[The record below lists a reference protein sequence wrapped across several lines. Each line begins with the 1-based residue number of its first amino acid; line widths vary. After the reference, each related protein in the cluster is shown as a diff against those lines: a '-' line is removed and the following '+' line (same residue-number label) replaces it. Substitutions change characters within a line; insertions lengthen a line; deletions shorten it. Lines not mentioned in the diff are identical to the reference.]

1 MLRFIEMLDS
11 VSPYSITKENIVVG
25 TPVAS
30 LDRGNTKVLLTGSF
44 NNGHYGQRTFTYNR
58 IDLSGLRQRTVYIDN
73 ETDFLSILDKINTN
87 AIFSYALGSGNNQ
100 TARQGFLLSSDIVNE
115 PINQAVGETREYT
128 LRAHPNSY
136 LYMGALKL
144 KLIS

>member
-1 MLRFIEMLDS
+1 MTITTKCRIVYIRHFSILLRKD
-11 VSPYSITKENIVVG
+11 
-25 TPVAS
+25 
-30 LDRGNTKVLLTGSF
+30 VLLFQGGK
-44 NNGHYGQRTFTYNR
+44 NYGQRTFTYNR
-58 IDLSGLRQRTVYIDN
+58 IDLSGLRQRTVFINN

-100 TARQGFLLSSDIVNE
+100 TAHQGFLLSSDIVNE